1 MRISDWSSDVCSSD
15 LSRRPSRPALDNQA
29 AEARQAPTVEKPS
42 KLGRQPQRLAEA
54 PLEEQ
59 PVLDA
64 ARSSAAPEP
73 GFGRTEGRTATLTA
87 ESPPTPAENQG
98 TNAPTAGRDLLTPLW
113 GLPSRLPN

>member
-1 MRISDWSSDVCSSD
+1 M

-73 GFGRTEGRTATLTA
+73 GFGRTEGRKATLPG
-87 ESPPTPAENQG
+87 EYQPPTVEYRSEEHTSELQSLMRISYAVFC
-98 TNAPTAGRDLLTPLW
+98 LTKKTTV
-113 GLPSRLPN
+113 

>member
-1 MRISDWSSDVCSSD
+1 M

-64 ARSSAAPEP
+64 ARSSAAPQP
-73 GFGRTEGRTATLTA
+73 GFGRNTGR
-87 ESPPTPAENQG
+87 
-98 TNAPTAGRDLLTPLW
+98 NAPLPGESQHPTRQSQGQSALSQSWARQRTP
-113 GLPSRLPN
+113 G

>member
-1 MRISDWSSDVCSSD
+1 M

-73 GFGRTEGRTATLTA
+73 GFRSEEHTSELQSLMRSSYAVFCLKKKQMHAKKPPKILTVTA
-87 ESPPTPAENQG
+87 
-98 TNAPTAGRDLLTPLW
+98 
-113 GLPSRLPN
+113 

>member
-1 MRISDWSSDVCSSD
+1 M

-64 ARSSAAPEP
+64 ARPSAAPDP
-73 GFGRTEGRTATLTA
+73 GFGRTDGRKATLPG
-87 ESPPTPAENQG
+87 EYPPPPVEDTRKSALS
-98 TNAPTAGRDLLTPLW
+98 ASWALLRPH
-113 GLPSRLPN
+113 

>member
-73 GFGRTEGRTATLTA
+73 GFGRPEGRKATLTG
-87 ESPPTPAENQG
+87 ESRSEERRVG
-98 TNAPTAGRDLLTPLW
+98 KERVGAGGSTGVPVY
-113 GLPSRLPN
+113 

>member
-1 MRISDWSSDVCSSD
+1 M

-64 ARSSAAPEP
+64 ARSSAAPET
-73 GFGRTEGRTATLTA
+73 GLGRTEGRKATLPREYQPPPA
-87 ESPPTPAENQG
+87 ESHGKQAMSETWAMLRKP
-98 TNAPTAGRDLLTPLW
+98 W
-113 GLPSRLPN
+113 

>member
-73 GFGRTEGRTATLTA
+73 GFGRTEGRKATLPG
-87 ESPPTPAENQG
+87 EYQPPTVERSEEHTSELQSLMRISYAVFC
-98 TNAPTAGRDLLTPLW
+98 
-113 GLPSRLPN
+113 